1 MKAPILTFFNNR
13 AGVGKTWLIYH
24 LAWMFAAM
32 DKRIIVADFDPQAN
46 LTAAFLDEEE
56 IEAILE
62 DSNPGATVYRSL
74 KSLTEDGEIAPP
86 RVRKIATNIFLLPG
100 DAALSRFE
108 DVLAAE
114 WCRSMA
120 GGLDSSM
127 RILTAFWR
135 IMRTAEHE
143 AGADMILVD
152 SGSNFGAVNR
162 SILPA
167 ADYIAFP
174 LGNDIF
180 SLEGLSSL
188 GAVLK
193 DWKDLWRKRLGEW
206 RTGPEKS
213 QYSDFP
219 PPPGEMRPLGYLCRQ
234 YDLLLERPIKILD
247 QWGRRIPHVYREAVL
262 DESPVEDM
270 TPENDPYR
278 LATVKHYRTLIP
290 MAREHRKPI
299 FNLTPADGAVGSH
312 AGAVRDAERDF
323 RKLAGEIAA
332 RMGIQV

>member
-1 MKAPILTFFNNR
+1 M
-13 AGVGKTWLIYH
+13 
-24 LAWMFAAM
+24 
-32 DKRIIVADFDPQAN
+32 
-46 LTAAFLDEEE
+46 
-56 IEAILE
+56 
-62 DSNPGATVYRSL
+62 
-74 KSLTEDGEIAPP
+74 
-86 RVRKIATNIFLLPG
+86 
-100 DAALSRFE
+100 
-108 DVLAAE
+108 AE
-114 WCRSMA
+114 Q
-120 GGLDSSM
+120 
-127 RILTAFWR
+127 
-135 IMRTAEHE
+135 E

-152 SGSNFGAVNR
+152 SGSNPGAINR

-206 RTGPEKS
+206 RTGP
-213 QYSDFP
+213 
-219 PPPGEMRPLGYLCRQ
+219 G
-234 YDLLLERPIKILD
+234 
-247 QWGRRIPHVYREAVL
+247 
-262 DESPVEDM
+262 
-270 TPENDPYR
+270 NDPYR

-323 RKLAGEIAA
+323 RKPAGEIAA

>member
-1 MKAPILTFFNNR
+1 
-13 AGVGKTWLIYH
+13 
-24 LAWMFAAM
+24 
-32 DKRIIVADFDPQAN
+32 
-46 LTAAFLDEEE
+46 
-56 IEAILE
+56 
-62 DSNPGATVYRSL
+62 
-74 KSLTEDGEIAPP
+74 
-86 RVRKIATNIFLLPG
+86 
-100 DAALSRFE
+100 
-108 DVLAAE
+108 
-114 WCRSMA
+114 
-120 GGLDSSM
+120 M

-135 IMRTAEHE
+135 IMRMAEYE

-152 SGSNFGAVNR
+152 SGSNLGVVNR

-174 LGNDIF
+174 LGNDVF

-188 GAVLK
+188 GAVL
-193 DWKDLWRKRLGEW
+193 
-206 RTGPEKS
+206 
-213 QYSDFP
+213 
-219 PPPGEMRPLGYLCRQ
+219 
-234 YDLLLERPIKILD
+234 
-247 QWGRRIPHVYREAVL
+247 AVL

-278 LATVKHYRTLIP
+278 LVTVKHYRTLIP